1 MAQQAGVDEIES
13 LRIELAE
20 IGRSIRSSFRS
31 YASSF
36 RSNSSINP
44 ALDVDNNEGDAL
56 QWGEIQRLP
65 TFERITSALLDVHDS
80 IGTSR
85 EVKGRQVVDVS
96 KLGAQERHLFIEKL
110 IKHIENDNLRLLQKF
125 RKRIDKMTLL
135 LGPPGSGKTT
145 LLLAL
150 AGKLDHS
157 LKGLGEISYN
167 GHTLEEFIPPKSS
180 AYVSQYD
187 LHIPEMTVRET
198 LDFSARCQGVGSK
211 DELLKEVSRREK
223 EAGIM
228 PDPDLD
234 AYMKATSVKGLKRT
248 LQTDYILKIL
258 GLDICADTLVGDPIR
273 RGISGGQKKRLTTGE
288 MMVGPTRAL
297 FMDEISNGLD
307 SSTTFQ
313 IISCLQHM
321 VHITDATA
329 LISLLQPA
337 PETFDLFDD
346 IVLMAEGKIVYH
358 GPRDCI
364 VEFFEDCGFQC
375 PQRKGTADFLQEVI
389 SRKDQAQYWSRVEE
403 PYSYVTVEQ
412 FIEKFKHSSF
422 GKKLGEEISKPFD
435 KSQSHKNALA
445 FRKYSLTKW
454 ELFRA
459 CIMRELLLMKRNS
472 FVYIFK
478 STQLVIVASIGMTV
492 FIRTRMSVDALHG
505 NYFMGS
511 LFYSLIILLVDGIP
525 ELSMTVS
532 RLSVF
537 YKQKELYF
545 YPAWA
550 YSIPS
555 AVLKIP
561 LSLLE
566 SFIWTALTYYVIGYS
581 PEIGR
586 FFRQFLLLF
595 TLHMSAISM
604 FRFVASVFQNV
615 AVATTAGTLT
625 ILYVLLFGGFILP
638 KPYMPS
644 WLRWGF
650 WISPL
655 SYGELAVTVN
665 EFLAPRWQ
673 KMSTNTT
680 LGRKIMDGRGLNFDG
695 YFYWISIGALLGF
708 TVLFNTAFT
717 LVLSFFKAP
726 SRSRALISSDK
737 HSELQGNQENND
749 SFAGDST
756 LVESTAEPRKG
767 QHSGG
772 MVLPF
777 QPLTLTF
784 RDVQYYVDTTMEM
797 RNRGFDKQLQLL
809 CDVTGSLR
817 PGILTALMGVSGA
830 GKTTLLDVLCGRKT
844 GGTIEGD
851 IRIDGYPKVQETF
864 ARISGYCEQNDIHS
878 PNITV
883 EESVMFSAW
892 LRLPPQIDA
901 ITKSEFVKEVLR
913 TIELDGIKDS
923 LVGLPNVSGLST
935 EQRKRLT
942 IAIELVANPSIIF
955 MDEPTSGLDA
965 RAAAVVMRAV
975 KNVVGTG
982 RTVTCTIHQPS
993 IDIFESFDEL
1003 ILMKTGG
1010 CIIYSGPLGKH
1021 SSRVIEYFE
1030 SIPGMPKIKD
1040 NYNPSTWMLEVTS
1053 GSAEIELGVDFAQ
1066 IYRESTLYEDNQ
1078 QDLFNIFG
1086 SMFIAILFFGINNGS
1101 SVLPVVATERTVLYR
1116 EKFAGM
1122 YSPWAYSF
1130 AQVTIEVPYLLTQ
1143 AVLYVI
1149 ITYPMIGY
1157 HWSAYKIFWSFYSIF
1172 CNLLYFN
1179 YLGMVIVS
1187 FTPNVQVASIAC
1199 SSAYTM
1205 LNLFSGYIVPRPQ
1218 IPKWWIWM
1226 YYLCPTS
1233 WALNGLL
1240 TSQYGDINKEIS
1252 VTAFTDAKTRTIA
1265 EFLRDYYG
1273 FHHDLLGVTAL
1284 ILIVFPV
1291 IFALLFA
1298 YCIGHLNFLRRVGIK
1313 LPTVEVRYQNLTIEA
1328 ECQVVKGKPIPTL
1341 WNTLKGWIIDASQLL
1356 ILRSRKSRISI
1367 IKDANGIIKPGRM
1380 TLLLG
1385 PPGCGKTTLLLALAG
1400 RLDHSLKVKGEISY
1414 NGHPL
1419 EEFIPQKSSAYV
1431 SQYDLHIP
1439 EMTVRETLDFSAR
1452 CQGVGIKDELLKE
1465 VSRREKEAGIM
1476 PDRDLDAYMKA
1487 TSMKGLKSTLQTDY
1501 ILKILGLDVC
1511 ADTLVGDPIRRG
1523 VSGGQKKRVISRND
1537 QAQYWSRS
1545 EEPYIYVTTEQFIE
1559 KFKHSSFGKKLEEE
1573 ISKPFDKSQSHK
1585 NALAFRKYS
1594 LTKWELFKA
1603 CIMRE
1608 FLLMKR
1614 NSFVYV
1620 FKSTQLVIV
1629 ASIGM
1634 TVFIR
1639 TRMSVDALHGNYFMG
1654 SLFYSLIILLTDGY
1668 PELSMTISRLS
1679 VFYKQKELCFYPAW
1693 AYSIPSA
1700 VLKIPLSLLESFI
1713 WTALTYYVIG
1723 YSPEIGRF
1731 FRQFLLLFTL
1741 HMSSISM
1748 FRFIASVFQNAA
1760 AAMTAGTVAIL
1771 YALLFGGVVLPK
1783 PYMPS
1788 WLRWGF
1794 WISPL
1799 SYGELAVTVNEFLA
1813 PRWQK
1818 MSANTTLGH
1827 QIMES
1832 RGLNFD
1838 GYFYWISIGALLG
1851 LTVLFNTAFT
1861 LVLSFFKVRSRSRA
1875 LISSD
1880 KHSELQGNQENNG
1893 SFAGNITPVESTTEP
1908 EKGQHSGG
1916 MVLPFQ
1922 PLTLAFR
1929 DVQYYVD
1936 PPMEM
1941 RNQGFS
1947 KKQLQLLCDVT
1958 GSLRPGILTALM
1970 GVSGAGKTTLLD
1982 VLCGRK
1988 TGGTIEGDIR
1998 IGGYQ
2003 KVQET
2008 FTRISGY
2015 CEQNDIHSPNITVEE
2030 SVMFS
2035 AWLRLP
2041 PQIDAITKSEFVK
2054 EVLHTIE
2061 LDQIKDS
2068 LVGLPNVS
2076 GLSTEQR
2083 KQLTIAIELVANPS
2097 IIFMDEPT
2105 SGLDA
2110 RAAAVVMRA
2119 VKNVVRTGRTVACTI
2134 HQPSIDIFESFDELI
2149 LMKTGGRII
2158 YSGPLGQNSSQ
2169 VIEYFESIPRVP
2181 KIKDNYNPSTWMLE
2195 VTSCSAEVE
2204 IGVDFAQ
2211 IYRESTLYEQNKE
2224 LVEQLSSPAP
2234 GSKDLHF
2241 PSHFPQNGWEQFK
2254 ACLWKQHL
2262 SYWRSPSYNLMRI
2275 IFVIAASLLF
2285 GILFWKKGKN
2295 IDNQQD
2301 LFNVFGSMFI
2311 AALIFGINNFTSVLP
2326 IVATERTVLYREKFA
2341 GMYSPWAYSFAQVII
2356 EVPYLL
2362 TQAVLYVIITY
2373 PMIGYHCSAYKIF
2386 WSLYSMFCNLL
2397 YFNYLGMFI
2406 VSFTPNVQ
2414 VASIVCSSAYTML
2427 TLFSGFIVPHLLI
2440 KGERLHF

>member
-1 MAQQAGVDEIES
+1 MAEVAGLDEIES

-31 YASSF
+31 HASSF
-36 RSNSSINP
+36 RSVI
-44 ALDVDNNEGDAL
+44 DVDNNEGHDGL
-56 QWGEIQRLP
+56 QWTQIQRLP
-65 TFERITSALLDVHDS
+65 TFERITSALFDVN
-80 IGTSR
+80 
-85 EVKGRQVVDVS
+85 
-96 KLGAQERHLFIEKL
+96 KLGPQERHLFIEKL
-110 IKHIENDNLRLLQKF
+110 IEHIENDNLRLLQKL
-125 RKRIDKMTLL
+125 RNRIDK
-135 LGPPGSGKTT
+135 
-145 LLLAL
+145 
-150 AGKLDHS
+150 
-157 LKGLGEISYN
+157 
-167 GHTLEEFIPPKSS
+167 
-180 AYVSQYD
+180 
-187 LHIPEMTVRET
+187 
-198 LDFSARCQGVGSK
+198 
-211 DELLKEVSRREK
+211 
-223 EAGIM
+223 
-228 PDPDLD
+228 
-234 AYMKATSVKGLKRT
+234 
-248 LQTDYILKIL
+248 
-258 GLDICADTLVGDPIR
+258 
-273 RGISGGQKKRLTTGE
+273 
-288 MMVGPTRAL
+288 
-297 FMDEISNGLD
+297 
-307 SSTTFQ
+307 
-313 IISCLQHM
+313 
-321 VHITDATA
+321 
-329 LISLLQPA
+329 
-337 PETFDLFDD
+337 
-346 IVLMAEGKIVYH
+346 
-358 GPRDCI
+358 
-364 VEFFEDCGFQC
+364 
-375 PQRKGTADFLQEVI
+375 
-389 SRKDQAQYWSRVEE
+389 
-403 PYSYVTVEQ
+403 
-412 FIEKFKHSSF
+412 
-422 GKKLGEEISKPFD
+422 
-435 KSQSHKNALA
+435 
-445 FRKYSLTKW
+445 
-454 ELFRA
+454 
-459 CIMRELLLMKRNS
+459 
-472 FVYIFK
+472 
-478 STQLVIVASIGMTV
+478 
-492 FIRTRMSVDALHG
+492 
-505 NYFMGS
+505 
-511 LFYSLIILLVDGIP
+511 
-525 ELSMTVS
+525 
-532 RLSVF
+532 
-537 YKQKELYF
+537 
-545 YPAWA
+545 
-550 YSIPS
+550 
-555 AVLKIP
+555 
-561 LSLLE
+561 
-566 SFIWTALTYYVIGYS
+566 
-581 PEIGR
+581 
-586 FFRQFLLLF
+586 
-595 TLHMSAISM
+595 
-604 FRFVASVFQNV
+604 
-615 AVATTAGTLT
+615 
-625 ILYVLLFGGFILP
+625 
-638 KPYMPS
+638 
-644 WLRWGF
+644 
-650 WISPL
+650 
-655 SYGELAVTVN
+655 
-665 EFLAPRWQ
+665 
-673 KMSTNTT
+673 
-680 LGRKIMDGRGLNFDG
+680 
-695 YFYWISIGALLGF
+695 
-708 TVLFNTAFT
+708 
-717 LVLSFFKAP
+717 
-726 SRSRALISSDK
+726 
-737 HSELQGNQENND
+737 
-749 SFAGDST
+749 
-756 LVESTAEPRKG
+756 
-767 QHSGG
+767 
-772 MVLPF
+772 
-777 QPLTLTF
+777 
-784 RDVQYYVDTTMEM
+784 
-797 RNRGFDKQLQLL
+797 
-809 CDVTGSLR
+809 
-817 PGILTALMGVSGA
+817 
-830 GKTTLLDVLCGRKT
+830 
-844 GGTIEGD
+844 
-851 IRIDGYPKVQETF
+851 
-864 ARISGYCEQNDIHS
+864 
-878 PNITV
+878 
-883 EESVMFSAW
+883 
-892 LRLPPQIDA
+892 
-901 ITKSEFVKEVLR
+901 
-913 TIELDGIKDS
+913 
-923 LVGLPNVSGLST
+923 
-935 EQRKRLT
+935 
-942 IAIELVANPSIIF
+942 
-955 MDEPTSGLDA
+955 
-965 RAAAVVMRAV
+965 
-975 KNVVGTG
+975 
-982 RTVTCTIHQPS
+982 
-993 IDIFESFDEL
+993 
-1003 ILMKTGG
+1003 
-1010 CIIYSGPLGKH
+1010 
-1021 SSRVIEYFE
+1021 
-1030 SIPGMPKIKD
+1030 
-1040 NYNPSTWMLEVTS
+1040 
-1053 GSAEIELGVDFAQ
+1053 
-1066 IYRESTLYEDNQ
+1066 
-1078 QDLFNIFG
+1078 
-1086 SMFIAILFFGINNGS
+1086 
-1101 SVLPVVATERTVLYR
+1101 
-1116 EKFAGM
+1116 
-1122 YSPWAYSF
+1122 
-1130 AQVTIEVPYLLTQ
+1130 
-1143 AVLYVI
+1143 
-1149 ITYPMIGY
+1149 
-1157 HWSAYKIFWSFYSIF
+1157 
-1172 CNLLYFN
+1172 
-1179 YLGMVIVS
+1179 
-1187 FTPNVQVASIAC
+1187 
-1199 SSAYTM
+1199 
-1205 LNLFSGYIVPRPQ
+1205 
-1218 IPKWWIWM
+1218 
-1226 YYLCPTS
+1226 
-1233 WALNGLL
+1233 
-1240 TSQYGDINKEIS
+1240 
-1252 VTAFTDAKTRTIA
+1252 
-1265 EFLRDYYG
+1265 
-1273 FHHDLLGVTAL
+1273 
-1284 ILIVFPV
+1284 
-1291 IFALLFA
+1291 
-1298 YCIGHLNFLRRVGIK
+1298 VGIK

-1523 VSGGQKKRVISRND
+1523 VSGGQKKRVTTGEMIVGPTRALFMDEISNGLDSSTTFQIISCLQHMVHITDATALISLLQPAPETFDLFDDIVLMAEGKIVYHGPRDCIVQFFEDCGFQCPPRKGTADFLQEVISRND

-1654 SLFYSLIILLTDGY
+1654 SLFYSLIILLTR
-1668 PELSMTISRLS
+1668 ELSMTISRLS

-2427 TLFSGFIVPHLLI
+2427 TLFSGFIVPHLQIPKWWIWMYYLCPTSWALNGLLTSQYGDINKVISVTAFKDAETKTNAEFLRDYYGFHHDLLDVTGLLLI
-2440 KGERLHF
+2440 VFPVISALLFAYCIGHLNFLRR

>member
-125 RKRIDKMTLL
+125 RKRIDKVGIKLPTVEVRYQNLTVEAECQVVKGKPIPTLWNTFKGWIIDAGKLSILRSQHSRISIIKDANGIIKPGRMTLL

-167 GHTLEEFIPPKSS
+167 GHTLEEFIPQKSS

-1298 YCIGHLNFLRRVGIK
+1298 YCIGHLNFLRR
-1313 LPTVEVRYQNLTIEA
+1313 
-1328 ECQVVKGKPIPTL
+1328 
-1341 WNTLKGWIIDASQLL
+1341 
-1356 ILRSRKSRISI
+1356 
-1367 IKDANGIIKPGRM
+1367 
-1380 TLLLG
+1380 
-1385 PPGCGKTTLLLALAG
+1385 
-1400 RLDHSLKVKGEISY
+1400 
-1414 NGHPL
+1414 
-1419 EEFIPQKSSAYV
+1419 
-1431 SQYDLHIP
+1431 
-1439 EMTVRETLDFSAR
+1439 
-1452 CQGVGIKDELLKE
+1452 
-1465 VSRREKEAGIM
+1465 
-1476 PDRDLDAYMKA
+1476 
-1487 TSMKGLKSTLQTDY
+1487 
-1501 ILKILGLDVC
+1501 
-1511 ADTLVGDPIRRG
+1511 
-1523 VSGGQKKRVISRND
+1523 
-1537 QAQYWSRS
+1537 
-1545 EEPYIYVTTEQFIE
+1545 
-1559 KFKHSSFGKKLEEE
+1559 
-1573 ISKPFDKSQSHK
+1573 
-1585 NALAFRKYS
+1585 
-1594 LTKWELFKA
+1594 
-1603 CIMRE
+1603 
-1608 FLLMKR
+1608 
-1614 NSFVYV
+1614 
-1620 FKSTQLVIV
+1620 
-1629 ASIGM
+1629 
-1634 TVFIR
+1634 
-1639 TRMSVDALHGNYFMG
+1639 
-1654 SLFYSLIILLTDGY
+1654 
-1668 PELSMTISRLS
+1668 
-1679 VFYKQKELCFYPAW
+1679 
-1693 AYSIPSA
+1693 
-1700 VLKIPLSLLESFI
+1700 
-1713 WTALTYYVIG
+1713 
-1723 YSPEIGRF
+1723 
-1731 FRQFLLLFTL
+1731 
-1741 HMSSISM
+1741 
-1748 FRFIASVFQNAA
+1748 
-1760 AAMTAGTVAIL
+1760 
-1771 YALLFGGVVLPK
+1771 
-1783 PYMPS
+1783 
-1788 WLRWGF
+1788 
-1794 WISPL
+1794 
-1799 SYGELAVTVNEFLA
+1799 
-1813 PRWQK
+1813 
-1818 MSANTTLGH
+1818 
-1827 QIMES
+1827 
-1832 RGLNFD
+1832 
-1838 GYFYWISIGALLG
+1838 
-1851 LTVLFNTAFT
+1851 
-1861 LVLSFFKVRSRSRA
+1861 
-1875 LISSD
+1875 
-1880 KHSELQGNQENNG
+1880 
-1893 SFAGNITPVESTTEP
+1893 
-1908 EKGQHSGG
+1908 
-1916 MVLPFQ
+1916 
-1922 PLTLAFR
+1922 
-1929 DVQYYVD
+1929 
-1936 PPMEM
+1936 
-1941 RNQGFS
+1941 
-1947 KKQLQLLCDVT
+1947 
-1958 GSLRPGILTALM
+1958 
-1970 GVSGAGKTTLLD
+1970 
-1982 VLCGRK
+1982 
-1988 TGGTIEGDIR
+1988 
-1998 IGGYQ
+1998 
-2003 KVQET
+2003 
-2008 FTRISGY
+2008 
-2015 CEQNDIHSPNITVEE
+2015 
-2030 SVMFS
+2030 
-2035 AWLRLP
+2035 
-2041 PQIDAITKSEFVK
+2041 
-2054 EVLHTIE
+2054 
-2061 LDQIKDS
+2061 
-2068 LVGLPNVS
+2068 
-2076 GLSTEQR
+2076 
-2083 KQLTIAIELVANPS
+2083 
-2097 IIFMDEPT
+2097 
-2105 SGLDA
+2105 
-2110 RAAAVVMRA
+2110 
-2119 VKNVVRTGRTVACTI
+2119 
-2134 HQPSIDIFESFDELI
+2134 
-2149 LMKTGGRII
+2149 
-2158 YSGPLGQNSSQ
+2158 
-2169 VIEYFESIPRVP
+2169 
-2181 KIKDNYNPSTWMLE
+2181 
-2195 VTSCSAEVE
+2195 
-2204 IGVDFAQ
+2204 
-2211 IYRESTLYEQNKE
+2211 
-2224 LVEQLSSPAP
+2224 
-2234 GSKDLHF
+2234 
-2241 PSHFPQNGWEQFK
+2241 
-2254 ACLWKQHL
+2254 
-2262 SYWRSPSYNLMRI
+2262 
-2275 IFVIAASLLF
+2275 
-2285 GILFWKKGKN
+2285 
-2295 IDNQQD
+2295 
-2301 LFNVFGSMFI
+2301 
-2311 AALIFGINNFTSVLP
+2311 
-2326 IVATERTVLYREKFA
+2326 
-2341 GMYSPWAYSFAQVII
+2341 
-2356 EVPYLL
+2356 
-2362 TQAVLYVIITY
+2362 
-2373 PMIGYHCSAYKIF
+2373 
-2386 WSLYSMFCNLL
+2386 
-2397 YFNYLGMFI
+2397 
-2406 VSFTPNVQ
+2406 
-2414 VASIVCSSAYTML
+2414 
-2427 TLFSGFIVPHLLI
+2427 
-2440 KGERLHF
+2440 